1 MYQDLCIVPLATTT
15 NGIVYQPT
23 IFVRIDPNSRA
34 QRINCDGM
42 TRLFI
47 VCSHPVHIF
56 FLTRRSHLYVIALR
70 CILACHG
77 TILRFFAIVAGRNS
91 NQGYYQVLF
100 TRVSQLILDPRSRH
114 AACPDCACEPIA
126 LLPSGTVGVTEAL
139 SVVAP
144 APRDTGR
151 RIGLSRPTHYH

>member
-1 MYQDLCIVPLATTT
+1 MLRFASTIMHGQHSTFLHLSLQCTPQNTFRQNSSCFKQGERRCLRRMYQDLCIVPLATTT

-47 VCSHPVHIF
+47 MCSHPVHIF
-56 FLTRRSHLYVIALR
+56 FLTRRSHLCVIALR

-77 TILRFFAIVAGRNS
+77 TILRFFAIM
-91 NQGYYQVLF
+91 
-100 TRVSQLILDPRSRH
+100 T
-114 AACPDCACEPIA
+114 
-126 LLPSGTVGVTEAL
+126 
-139 SVVAP
+139 
-144 APRDTGR
+144 
-151 RIGLSRPTHYH
+151 LSRNVVGHCRGTKL